1 MYPPAAATVTGLEA
15 IGNFVDGFLR
25 DPAFT
30 AAFRPLVVDVSTDG
44 TMGFTLNAAELS
56 YTGPDGKPLTEH
68 LRDFHL
74 WRKQPDGSWKLSIDI
89 WNAEPPAAP
98 AHN

>member
-1 MYPPAAATVTGLEA
+1 
-15 IGNFVDGFLR
+15 
-25 DPAFT
+25 
-30 AAFRPLVVDVSTDG
+30 
-44 TMGFTLNAAELS
+44 MGYTLNAADLS

-98 AHN
+98 AKD